1 MIHQLNDVPNTM
13 VGFKAV
19 DDVTKED
26 FDKVVLPAVAEL
38 VQRTDKLNYLL
49 IIDAPLKNSKIGA
62 WLKDAMV
69 VLINGLVKW

>member
-1 MIHQLNDVPNTM
+1 MTPVYECRQL
-13 VGFKAV
+13 
-19 DDVTKED
+19 
-26 FDKVVLPAVAEL
+26 
-38 VQRTDKLNYLL
+38 KLNYLL